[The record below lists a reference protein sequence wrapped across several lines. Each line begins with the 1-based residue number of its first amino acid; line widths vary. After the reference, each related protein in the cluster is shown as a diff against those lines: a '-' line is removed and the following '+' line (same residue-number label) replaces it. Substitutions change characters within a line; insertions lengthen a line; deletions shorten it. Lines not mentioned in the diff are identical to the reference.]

1 MILLTHMLNTLRD
14 FLDALR
20 SLKQFKALPSSK
32 REIVLYSEGRVYW
45 PHFEPL
51 LHFLWHE
58 YKQEVVYLTSDK
70 HDPALYQPV
79 QGITAFYIGSGSI
92 RTMVFATMKATIVL
106 MTMPDLQTYYIKRS
120 PYVKEYVYVHHAMMS
135 CHMAYLPTAF
145 DNFDTILCTGPYQI
159 DEIRAREKQ
168 KDLPA
173 KRLIEHGYGRLDA
186 LIKEVA
192 LEPVQRLLVCD
203 QPCVLIAPS
212 WGKNALL
219 DHLGS
224 DFIEPLLI
232 AGFQVILRPH
242 PQTWRIQRPM
252 LEGINVRYQAHEN
265 FSLEDNVA
273 SKESLIKADVM
284 ISDWSGAA
292 LDFALARLKPVL
304 FVDVP
309 RKVNNP
315 SYQKLGIEPFE
326 VRVRQSLGIS
336 VHEVDAGNMVDAVL
350 TIIKDQDKW
359 GERIR
364 AIRDSS
370 VYNLGQS
377 GLVGAKTLMAR
388 LAAYQ

>member
-1 MILLTHMLNTLRD
+1 MLNTLLD
-14 FLDALR
+14 FIDTLR
-20 SLKQFKALPSSK
+20 SLKQFKALPSTK
-32 REIVLYSEGRVYW
+32 RDIVFYSEGRVYW

-51 LHFLWHE
+51 LHFLWHKH
-58 YKQEVVYLTSDK
+58 KQEVVYLTSDK
-70 HDPALYQPV
+70 HDPVLYQTGPGV
-79 QGITAFYIGSGSI
+79 TAFYIGSGSI
-92 RTMVFATMKATIVL
+92 RTMAFATMKATIVL

-145 DNFDTILCTGPYQI
+145 DHFDTILCTGPYQT

-168 KDLPA
+168 KNLPA

-186 LIKEVA
+186 LIKELA
-192 LEPVQRLLVCD
+192 SAPIQRSLASD
-203 QPCVLIAPS
+203 QTCVLIAPS

-219 DHLGS
+219 DCLGS

-242 PQTWRIQRPM
+242 PQMWRTQRPM
-252 LEGINVRYQAHEN
+252 LESINVRYHVHKN

-273 SKESLIKADVM
+273 SKESLINADVM

-292 LDFALARLKPVL
+292 LEFTLARLKPVL

-326 VRVRQSLGIS
+326 VRVRKSLGVS
-336 VHEVDAGNMVDAVL
+336 VDEAGAENMVDAVRA
-350 TIIKDQDKW
+350 IVKDQDEW
-359 GERIR
+359 RERIR

-377 GLVGAKTLMAR
+377 GLVGAKALMGR
-388 LAAYQ
+388 LAAYQQ